1 MATKKKKRQIRRKF
15 KTITFKLTER
25 QKKSLD
31 KYSKARNTTPLKL
44 IKRAIDV
51 FISLP
56 DDVPPPPAPTTENQL
71 DLFVE
76 AELATKM
83 LHNVQEKITE
93 K

>member
-1 MATKKKKRQIRRKF
+1 MAPRRKKRQIRRKY
-15 KTITFKLTER
+15 KTVTFKLSAR

-44 IKRAIDV
+44 IKRAIDT

-76 AELATKM
+76 AELASELLNKIA
-83 LHNVQEKITE
+83 EKKE
-93 K
+93 V